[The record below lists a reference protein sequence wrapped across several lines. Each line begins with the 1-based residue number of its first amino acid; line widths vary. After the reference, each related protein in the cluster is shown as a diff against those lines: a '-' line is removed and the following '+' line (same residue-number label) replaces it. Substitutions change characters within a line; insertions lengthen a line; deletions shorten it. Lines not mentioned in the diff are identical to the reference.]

1 MNLWEIFGISPPAGP
16 YAAWDRESENVE
28 DRRDSR
34 LPAFASSAA
43 YFQRPNEALGWQP
56 EVEFDPEH
64 PANQQVQEGR
74 YEGNTYYP
82 PEMPGYTPQDRVNGM
97 IPPLGDFLSGKV
109 QLGDSAFGGM
119 YKLTPEY
126 MDRVKKF
133 EGWNPRAYPDYKQW
147 SVGYGTR
154 AQSPGEVID
163 RQEGER
169 RLGVEL
175 QKAEG
180 YVKGMG
186 VPMSPRQQDALTDL
200 TYNAGPGWQRWAL
213 GDAVRRGDW
222 TRAQQLYQNTAT
234 TVNNGARVLPG
245 LVNRR
250 AQMAPWLTD
259 TGGSEMGPQ
268 LPFFQ
273 EDPSQAPQGVQVP
286 HGAPP
291 PVGAQM
297 AQQASMPRPAP
308 PGTTP
313 EMARQAWGNY
323 FQAPEIQ
330 AAMLNMAIEAMRP
343 RWNPGSMLPDMLSS
357 GLRTISGQADYE
369 DKLFKE
375 SAALHERE
383 LDRESRERIAEGR
396 GDTALEVAGIRA
408 QAQAE
413 NIRLRD
419 SLKSS
424 KLSPSE
430 QLRFSAEVQKEKKA
444 IMDSAFLSGQKI
456 SEAEAETRARNAVM
470 ERVASWRLAEMERT
484 GQGQGGNSAGLSGP
498 GRAAPQGTGGS
509 PGELN
514 SDSGASPGAGKTTPP
529 NTALPSAS
537 ELQRR
542 MDSASPG
549 NWKTWLMDPER
560 RAALKQRV
568 RDPEMIDAIYNQF
581 VKQQGRLGA
590 Q

>member
-1 MNLWEIFGISPPAGP
+1 MNLWEIFGISPVEGGMYSAL
-16 YAAWDRESENVE
+16 DRESENVE

-34 LPAFASSAA
+34 LPGFAASAA
-43 YFQRPNEALGWQP
+43 PFHRPNEVMGWQA
-56 EVEFDPEH
+56 EVQFDPEH
-64 PANQQVQEGR
+64 PENQRVQEGR
-74 YEGNTYYP
+74 YEGNVYYP

-109 QLGDSAFGGM
+109 QMGDSAFGGM
-119 YKLTPEY
+119 YRLTPEY

-133 EGWNPRAYPDYKQW
+133 EGFNPRAYPDYKQW

-154 AQSPGEVID
+154 AQGPGEVID

-222 TRAQQLYQNTAT
+222 ARAQQLYQQTAT

-286 HGAPP
+286 HGAPAPGGAPP

-313 EMARQAWGNY
+313 EMARQAWTNY

-330 AAMLNMAIEAMRP
+330 AALLNMTIEAMRP

-369 DKLFKE
+369 DKQFKE
-375 SAALHERE
+375 GAALHERE

-396 GDTALEVAGIRA
+396 GDTALEIAGIRA
-408 QAQAE
+408 QAQREREA
-413 NIRLRD
+413 
-419 SLKSS
+419 LKSG
-424 KLSPSE
+424 KLSPSL
-430 QLRFSAEVQKEKKA
+430 QFKYDTAVAKEKKA
-444 IMDSAFLSGQKI
+444 IMENAFWTGQRI
-456 SEAEAETRARNAVM
+456 TDQEAEVRARAVVD
-470 ERVASWRLAEMERT
+470 ERAVAWRLQE
-484 GQGQGGNSAGLSGP
+484 QQQNSAGLSAPGP
-498 GRAAPQGTGGS
+498 ASASAPQGTQGDAERRSQAPPGPAQSMPAMPNQGGRLTIDQLREQTEAAL
-509 PGELN
+509 G
-514 SDSGASPGAGKTTPP
+514 PGAFERILKNPQYARQLANRLAPTELARFERMMRG
-529 NTALPSAS
+529 LP
-537 ELQRR
+537 
-542 MDSASPG
+542 
-549 NWKTWLMDPER
+549 
-560 RAALKQRV
+560 
-568 RDPEMIDAIYNQF
+568 
-581 VKQQGRLGA
+581 
-590 Q
+590 